1 MSDEVAA
8 LRRHAM
14 AVSNAGPAPSRADLL
29 ERVAA
34 LAPEIEAA
42 GDAIDRGGKVP
53 DALQAK
59 LIDATL
65 FRLLMPRGLGGLE
78 VDPVTFVH
86 VVEAVARRDASTAWC
101 LCQGNGCA
109 MVGAYLDPAIAHE
122 IFGKDPK
129 AILAWGPGPGRA
141 VAVEGGYRVTGNWAF
156 ASGAPHATWLGAHT
170 PVHAA
175 DGTPLLRADGKPV
188 VRTMLFPAAVA
199 PLKDI
204 WKVVGLRGTGSNA
217 YALDNH
223 FIAEPYSL
231 LRDEQ
236 SDRRDPGLLYCFPQ
250 GSLYA
255 SGFAGVALGIAR
267 SLLDAFIAL
276 ALEKTPRGYK
286 HPLAQN
292 AVVQS
297 KVAQAEAQLGA
308 ARLYLLTSLEE
319 IWRSVQ
325 RAGELTLAQRMQIRL
340 QSTWAIHQA
349 RAVGDFAYHAA
360 GATAIFDSNPFERRF
375 RDLNTVTQQLQGRE
389 AHFET
394 VGQFLLGLDADTT
407 WL

>member
-1 MSDEVAA
+1 MTDDVAA

-42 GDAIDRGGKVP
+42 GDEIDRGGKVP

-59 LIDATL
+59 LVDAKL
-65 FRLLMPRGLGGLE
+65 FRLLMPRALGGIE

-86 VVEAVARRDASTAWC
+86 VIEAVARRDGSTAWC
-101 LCQGNGCA
+101 LCQGNGCS
-109 MVGAYLDPAIAHE
+109 MVGAYLDPAVAHE

-141 VAVEGGYRVTGNWAF
+141 VAADGGYRVSGSWAF

-170 PVHAA
+170 PVHEP
-175 DGTPLLRADGKPV
+175 DGTPRLRDGKPV
-188 VRTMLFPAAVA
+188 VRTVLFPAAAA

-217 YALDNH
+217 YALDDH
-223 FIAEPYSL
+223 FVPDAYSL
-231 LRDEQ
+231 LRDDQ
-236 SDRRDPGLLYCFPQ
+236 TDRRDPGLLYCFPQ

-255 SGFAGVALGIAR
+255 SGFAGVALGLAR
-267 SLLDAFIAL
+267 GLLDAFIAL

-286 HPLAQN
+286 HPLAQS
-292 AVVQS
+292 AVVQA

-308 ARLYLLTSLEE
+308 ARLYLLSSLEE

-325 RAGELTLAQRMQIRL
+325 RTSELTLAQRMQIRL

-360 GATAIFDSNPFERRF
+360 GATAIFDANPFERRF